1 MTTHG
6 SWSADEWATLFQAP
20 VMAGMVVMLA
30 GKSGPIQLTQELF
43 AVGSAIA
50 EADRTSQNSLVKEIA
65 AAVKAGEKPSTS
77 AAPAQE
83 HRGGARP
90 GGRPPA
96 SGCGAGGRAA
106 RPGRGGGV
114 QALAGGC
121 EREGCRRREGGRV
134 PRLRRHSGDGGRT
147 RRDGRRGRHP
157 RRLPRGWRSIG
168 CVVFQLAS
176 APAFRAYLCLAA

>member
-65 AAVKAGEKPSTS
+65 AAVKAGEKP
-77 AAPAQE
+77 AAPSQPKSIEEARAQASDHLRAVAALVDARLTPAE
-83 HRGGARP
+83 AGEFKHWLVDVSEKVAAAAKEGGFLGF
-90 GGRPPA
+90 GGTQVTEEE
-96 SGCGAGGRAA
+96 RAA
-106 RPGRGGGV
+106 MAAV
-114 QALAGGC
+114 
-121 EREGCRRREGGRV
+121 
-134 PRLRRHSGDGGRT
+134 
-147 RRDGRRGRHP
+147 
-157 RRLPRGWRSIG
+157 
-168 CVVFQLAS
+168 AS
-176 APAFRAYLCLAA
+176 ALGVSGASNPV